1 MSYFLISFGIG
12 FVSDTWGTRDSY
24 IFKIH
29 LKLEEKVCETIIK
42 INVDNLL
49 IHHLGFLIIGTPSLK
64 NPSF

>member
-1 MSYFLISFGIG
+1 MSYFQTSFGIG

-29 LKLEEKVCETIIK
+29 LKLEEKVCEAIIK

-49 IHHLGFLIIGTPSLK
+49 THHLSFLIIGTTNL
-64 NPSF
+64 